1 MTNDLLWSI
10 NYKKKWCMP
19 LLVFKVSTS
28 TWFNNLSFPL
38 HCNCQH
44 CRCQNDGIRLAAWVS
59 GWQKWSCS
67 VVSDSFRPHT
77 VACRAPP
84 STGLFQARV
93 LEWVAISFSRGS
105 SQPRDQTQVSC
116 IAGRRFT
123 VWATRQA
130 PNRQNPSPTS
140 AKTPPPGH
148 TSIFTEEVVSVTNFW
163 RVNLLRLGWGGAIVI
178 NP

>member
-1 MTNDLLWSI
+1 MTNDLLWSM

-28 TWFNNLSFPL
+28 IWFNNLSFPL
-38 HCNCQH
+38 QCNCQH

-59 GWQKWSCS
+59 GWQKWSRL
-67 VVSDSFRPHT
+67 VVSDSLRPHT
-77 VACRAPP
+77 VACQAPP

-123 VWATRQA
+123 AWATRQA
-130 PNRQNPSPTS
+130 LNRQNPSPTS
-140 AKTPPPGH
+140 AKTLPQY
-148 TSIFTEEVVSVTNFW
+148 TQQSSLN
-163 RVNLLRLGWGGAIVI
+163 R
-178 NP
+178 